1 MPEDF
6 IVALTL
12 FLEPSVFGA
21 LIAGAILGM
30 AFGVLPGLGAA
41 SGTALLVSATYTLST
56 ESALAMLLGIYCA
69 ATYSGSITAC
79 AVGIPGTASAS
90 ASVLDGYALGKAGKL
105 DRALTISV
113 VAAVFGGLL
122 GVVALYFLTEPI
134 SAIAIRFGAPE
145 YFAIG
150 VVGLTLIS
158 SMVRGM
164 VLGGFL
170 LAFFGLLIAT
180 VGIDPFTGVPRFTF
194 GTMNLLEGISVVPV
208 LIGLFAVSEA
218 MMMLLGRSTG
228 SVLDASKRIPFFAFN
243 LDWKRIPVMARVS
256 TVSGTVGLLIGA
268 IPGIGASTATW
279 IGYNEGRRVSREPE
293 KFGDGS
299 EEGLSAAETGA
310 NASVAASLIP
320 LLSFGIPGS
329 GTSAVLLGAMMLHG
343 VVPGPSMF
351 RETPHLF
358 PYIVICA
365 ALGYTLVLALGI
377 IGVGLWVRLLR
388 VPKPFI
394 VVTILIFA
402 IVGAYSLRSNVF
414 DIYVTFTF
422 GIFGFMIRR
431 AGFSVVPV
439 VLAVVLGELVEH
451 NFRRSLIMSDSGL
464 MIFIERPVAGG
475 LLLVA
480 FLGFAIP
487 FIRKGRQTDDSS
499 GRDSTSP
506 KVDPEASRVRNDA
519 R

>member
-1 MPEDF
+1 MSEDF
-6 IVALTL
+6 IVALSF
-12 FLEPSVFGA
+12 FLEPHVTGA
-21 LIAGAILGM
+21 LILGAVLGM
-30 AFGVLPGLGAA
+30 GFGVLPGLGAA

-56 ESALAMLLGIYCA
+56 EAALAMLLGIYCA

-113 VAAVFGGLL
+113 VAAVFGGLM
-122 GVVALYFLTEPI
+122 GIGALYFFTEI
-134 SAIAIRFGAPE
+134 IANVAIRFGAPE

-170 LAFFGLLIAT
+170 LAFFGLMIAT
-180 VGIDPFTGVPRFTF
+180 IGIDPFTGVPRFTF
-194 GTMNLLEGISVVPV
+194 GTVNLLEGISVVPV

-218 MMMLLGRSTG
+218 MMLLLG
-228 SVLDASKRIPFFAFN
+228 ASKGAQFDTSKKIPFFAFN
-243 LDWKRIPVMARVS
+243 LDWKRVPVMARVS
-256 TVSGTVGLLIGA
+256 AMSGTVGLLIGA

-279 IGYNEGRRVSREPE
+279 IGYNEGRRLSSEPE
-293 KFGDGS
+293 KFGEGS

-343 VVPGPSMF
+343 VVPGPNMF

-358 PYIVICA
+358 PYLVLCA
-365 ALGYTLVLALGI
+365 AFGYTLVLGLGI
-377 IGVGLWVRLLR
+377 FGVGFWVRLLR

-414 DIYVTFTF
+414 DIYVTFGF
-422 GIFGFMIRR
+422 GIFGFMVRR

-451 NFRRSLIMSDSGL
+451 NFRRSLIMSDTGL
-464 MIFIERPVAGG
+464 MIFAERPVSAV
-475 LLLVA
+475 LLVFA
-480 FLGFAIP
+480 LLSFAIP
-487 FIRKGRQTDDSS
+487 FVRMGRNKDKDATD
-499 GRDSTSP
+499 
-506 KVDPEASRVRNDA
+506 VRSCPG
-519 R
+519 